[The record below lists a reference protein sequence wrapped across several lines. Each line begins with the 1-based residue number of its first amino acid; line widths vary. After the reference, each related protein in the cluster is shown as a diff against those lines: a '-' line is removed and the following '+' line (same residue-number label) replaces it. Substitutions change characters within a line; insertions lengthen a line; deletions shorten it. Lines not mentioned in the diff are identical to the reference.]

1 MIFIYLNPLKKTPFL
16 LHLTFTYMIVL
27 NFSHKLKIKYFNN
40 FIFFISFILI
50 LDNKLKSIPI
60 QYLLNFTDNIEI
72 NTYMK

>member
-1 MIFIYLNPLKKTPFL
+1 
-16 LHLTFTYMIVL
+16 MIVL

-50 LDNKLKSIPI
+50 LDNKLKSIPT